1 MPNKIKFGTA
11 GGLGFEGTDSAE
23 NFDAPANV
31 ISVSYVCLGAGG
43 GGGPSGG
50 GDPSGGGGG
59 GGGLSK
65 GVLQI
70 DPFDKIR
77 VRAGGG
83 GQGSTSLGSGSV
95 SGTNGQDSFVRS
107 SFGERTGSG
116 GRGGETFN
124 GGTGGNGNVAD
135 GQNGEN
141 PSVSL
146 PFLGPV
152 CRGGG
157 AARLNGSTADRGTFP
172 GAGGNG
178 VEFLFTTEEVG
189 SPVLFSATAQQ
200 GQTTITLSPFN
211 SNLIVGMLVTVRPET
226 PNITLPENTKIIS
239 INPSNSTVV
248 LSAAPT
254 GNGVGSFR
262 AINQE
267 TKLTT
272 PVVNSS
278 STNGANYG
286 GGGGGSVDTVEVDFG
301 GGDQAPVSNQVN
313 VSRPGGG
320 GGGIAFVGW
329 VALTT
334 PKTIYRSGEPII
346 IAYNDSL
353 NSTGTVQTS
362 FVNESQT
369 SVQEEYVY
377 TDTFGA
383 QAKIVFTILPKVRID
398 SLIASPNP
406 QDSGQDGI
414 PNFDTFLIWEGI
426 SVLSAVATRSDG
438 AVSATWEEK
447 EQPTDPTLPPN
458 FYSFGNKKV
467 TNLFQSVST
476 GSSRPGSTTV
486 YTLTA
491 TDGFNV
497 VTATV
502 SVKAFNDN
510 CPDTFTIPNQLGKEP
525 EQEIFISTSPIQGID
540 MVTSVVCTG
549 GLTVLGFGGEGYTI
563 STKVTSGSSLN
574 LRVVTEPFNTD
585 ENGLVNEKT
594 VSVTVG
600 CLTVSFIVQTRA
612 PVVKEIFDFGDNQ
625 FAYPFPK
632 IDTRVVGEPL
642 STGGTYQEPQ
652 PFLQSPTIVE
662 PTADAW
668 EVELETPFGVQIK
681 AKDIKFSPQNTLS
694 FNDISGQNDTKLE
707 VNNQRQGEQ
716 PNNTWTKPNI
726 SNL

>member
-11 GGLGFEGTDSAE
+11 GGLGFEGNDSAE

-31 ISVSYVCLGAGG
+31 LTVSYICLGAGG

-59 GGGLSK
+59 GGGLSR
-65 GVLQI
+65 GTLQV
-70 DPFDKIR
+70 DPFDTIR

-83 GQGSTSLGSGSV
+83 GQGSTSTGSGSV
-95 SGTNGQDSFVRS
+95 SGTDGQDSFVRTS
-107 SFGERTGSG
+107 YGERNGRG
-116 GRGGETFN
+116 GNGGETFN
-124 GGTGGNGNVAD
+124 GGTGGNGNVRD

-141 PSVSL
+141 PS
-146 PFLGPV
+146 PFIFPNQPV

-157 AARLNGSTADRGTFP
+157 AAGLTAVAGRGSTA

-178 VEFLFTTEEVG
+178 VNFVFTPTTTG
-189 SPVLFSATAQQ
+189 SPVIFSATVQQ
-200 GQTTITLSPFN
+200 GQTTITLTPFN
-211 SNLIVGMLVTVRPET
+211 SNLIVGMVVTSQT
-226 PNITLPENTKIIS
+226 PSITLPANTKILS
-239 INPSNSTVV
+239 INASNSTIV

-254 GNGVGSFR
+254 GNGSGTFQAV
-262 AINQE
+262 NQ
-267 TKLTT
+267 TVAFTT

-278 STNGANYG
+278 GTNGANYG
-286 GGGGGSVDTVEVDFG
+286 GGGGGSVDKIEIDFG
-301 GGDQAPVSNQVN
+301 GGDQAPVSNLVN
-313 VSRPGGG
+313 ISRPGGG

-329 VALTT
+329 VTLTA
-334 PKTIYRSGEPII
+334 PKTIYRSGEPIL

-362 FVNESQT
+362 FVNETQSNIQ
-369 SVQEEYVY
+369 QEYVY
-377 TDTFGA
+377 TDSLGA
-383 QAKIVFTILPKVRID
+383 QARIIFTILPKVRID

-406 QDSGQDGI
+406 QTSGQDGI

-438 AVSATWEEK
+438 AVSATWEQK
-447 EQPTDPTLPPN
+447 PQPTDPTLPPV
-458 FYSFGNKKV
+458 FYSFGSKKV
-467 TNLFQSVST
+467 ENLFQSVST
-476 GSSRPGSTTV
+476 GSSQPGSTTV

-491 TDGFNV
+491 TDGFNT

-510 CPDTFTIPNQLGKEP
+510 CPDNFTIPNQLNKEP
-525 EQEIFISTSPIQGID
+525 EQELFISTSPITGID
-540 MVTSVVCTG
+540 MVTSVVCSA
-549 GLTVLGFGGEGYTI
+549 GLTVLSTQGGGYTT
-563 STKVTSGSSLN
+563 STFITSGSSLN

-600 CLTVSFIVQTRA
+600 CLTVSFLVQTRA

-668 EVELETPFGVQIK
+668 EVELESPFGVQIK
-681 AKDIKFSPQNTLS
+681 AKDIKFSPQNTLA
-694 FNDISGQNDTKLE
+694 FNDISSQNDTKLE
-707 VNNQRQGEQ
+707 VNNRRQGEQ